1 MSGSNW
7 SVLNGTPASGLT
19 DESVAYLAFIM
30 DSQHAMMFGHA
41 LVLSPQELALKPP
54 CKEDL
59 WAAGSAAEWQRVR
72 QREGDEEL
80 SAAPTFPEAIRLFVN
95 DPLSAKDKVNLDPF
109 GSYIVLHGIIA
120 LIWQYQQ
127 KSQLSLGRCP
137 LKE

>member
-1 MSGSNW
+1 
-7 SVLNGTPASGLT
+7 
-19 DESVAYLAFIM
+19 M

-72 QREGDEEL
+72 QREADEEL

-95 DPLSAKDKVNLDPF
+95 DPVSAKDKVNLDPF

-137 LKE
+137 LKG